1 LRDWQEHIDSVLE
14 TLLKGTRRVPEFEIS
29 ILDHVKPLARRPK
42 SAILE
47 LKPTRDKLN
56 REIDQFSGIDQH
68 DNSRFSHTASFPLYH
83 LSLPLSSPLLFLL
96 FRTLSFCQFL

>member
-1 LRDWQEHIDSVLE
+1 VRDWQEHLDSVLE

-42 SAILE
+42 SARLA
-47 LKPTRDKLN
+47 LKPTRDQLN
-56 REIDQFSGIDQH
+56 RVIDQFSGIDQH